1 MAWAAGTSFISC
13 PFLLL
18 GRISWLM
25 PNPQAS
31 SRSSTHPICEEV
43 NTICQKHKHRRFQR
57 APGAQVC
64 VDKAW
69 EISQWCHLLWAG
81 AVPAAVPVLCWESP
95 LTAPSPALCH
105 SLAPQNQLWQSPACQ
120 LCCSEH
126 TQQGCSPL
134 VLCWSSA
141 ESFDL
146 SKPAEIQ
153 NISVIVCRTPSSDR
167 EQSPT

>member
-43 NTICQKHKHRRFQR
+43 NTICQKHEHRRFQR

-126 TQQGCSPL
+126 TAGMFPSGVVLKLCRKLWL
-134 VLCWSSA
+134 VKTSRNTKYFCYCAQEAKFW
-141 ESFDL
+141 
-146 SKPAEIQ
+146 
-153 NISVIVCRTPSSDR
+153 
-167 EQSPT
+167 